1 MNRMTL
7 FGSKQDC
14 VMLGIWA
21 IQKVSDRTENRPV
34 ATSGYRYLNFDR
46 IICSWNVP
54 VFLMSYL
61 SVHDVINDIIFTM
74 ININR
79 LGADI
84 MYHFQSK
91 SLVVTGKAFEKTK
104 IDLLECD
111 TMWFS
116 WDFWCVINMSFE
128 RTALLWV

>member
-1 MNRMTL
+1 MTL
-7 FGSKQDC
+7 FGSKQEC

-21 IQKVSDRTENRPV
+21 IQKVSDHTENRRV
-34 ATSGYRYLNFDR
+34 ARSGYRYLKCDR
-46 IICSWNVP
+46 IICSWNVS
-54 VFLMSYL
+54 VFLMWYL
-61 SVHDVINDIIFTM
+61 SVHDVINNIIFTM
-74 ININR
+74 VNINR

-91 SLVVTGKAFEKTK
+91 SLVVAGKAFEKTK

-111 TMWFS
+111 IMWLS
-116 WDFWCVINMSFE
+116 WDFWYVINVSFE